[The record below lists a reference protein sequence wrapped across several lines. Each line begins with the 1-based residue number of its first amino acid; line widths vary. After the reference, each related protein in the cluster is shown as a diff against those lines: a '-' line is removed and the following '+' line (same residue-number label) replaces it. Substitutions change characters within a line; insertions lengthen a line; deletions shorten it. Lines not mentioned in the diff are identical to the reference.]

1 MAPGSILDLRACWST
16 YLGLCFGP
24 AILMVVAM
32 FAAPR
37 SASILP
43 LIPICALIILAVTVW
58 LRSLRIELTTETL
71 KYSTFR
77 RTAEIRLADIGDIHF
92 ESQLFRK
99 PRHKSQPAL
108 VLSISSRDVG
118 KQTIEIN
125 ANVFCRED
133 IVSLLDEIQRTT
145 HGPSIEVPKS
155 VVEFMLHHRRG
166 K

>member
-1 MAPGSILDLRACWST
+1 MTPGIILDLRACWST
-16 YLGLCFGP
+16 YLGLCGIP
-24 AILMVVAM
+24 AILLIG
-32 FAAPR
+32 AAY
-37 SASILP
+37 SALHGYSVMPTILVSIL
-43 LIPICALIILAVTVW
+43 ITIAVVW